1 MGKRLISQPFQICLT
16 IDFSLRELL
25 NTFFVIQKNVDNL
38 IYNIMEFTATTIAGF
53 LKGEIE
59 GNPDIKVNTIAKIE
73 EGIEGA
79 LSFLANPKYEHYIY
93 ETKSSV
99 VLVNKSFV
107 PSGTIGATLIRVENS
122 YEAFASLLR
131 LVDQAR
137 PRKKGIH
144 PTAII
149 ETSAKVGSD
158 VFIGPYTYI
167 GENCIIGDGCS
178 IYPHVYIG
186 DNTRLGNYCTLNP
199 GVKIYHDCLLGEGCI
214 IHAGS
219 VIGSD
224 GFGFAP
230 QSDNEFMKIPQL
242 GNVVLEDHV
251 EIGANVTIDRATMGS
266 TIIRKGVKLDNLIQI
281 GHNVEVGENSVMAA
295 QTGISGSTKVGKN
308 CMFGGQVGLAGHI
321 KIADGTKIG
330 AQGGILGDV
339 KEENTVI
346 LGSPAIELKQYLR
359 SSVVFK
365 KLPEMKVKIDS
376 LEKEIES
383 LKKK

>member
-1 MGKRLISQPFQICLT
+1 
-16 IDFSLRELL
+16 
-25 NTFFVIQKNVDNL
+25 
-38 IYNIMEFTATTIAGF
+38 
-53 LKGEIE
+53 
-59 GNPDIKVNTIAKIE
+59 
-73 EGIEGA
+73 
-79 LSFLANPKYEHYIY
+79 
-93 ETKSSV
+93 
-99 VLVNKSFV
+99 
-107 PSGTIGATLIRVENS
+107 VENS

-144 PTAII
+144 ATAII
-149 ETSAKVGSD
+149 EATAKIGTD
-158 VFIGPYTYI
+158 VFIGPYAYI

-186 DNTRLGNYCTLNP
+186 DNTKLGNNCIINP
-199 GVKIYHDCLLGEGCI
+199 GVTIYHDCLLGEGCI
-214 IHAGS
+214 VHAGT

-242 GNVVLEDHV
+242 GNVILEDNV
-251 EIGANVTIDRATMGS
+251 EIGSNVTIDRATMGS

-281 GHNVEVGENSVMAA
+281 AHNVEVGENSVMAA

-321 KIADGTKIG
+321 RIANGTKIG

-339 KEENTVI
+339 KEENTAI
-346 LGSPAIELKQYLR
+346 IGSPAIEVKQFLR
-359 SSVVFK
+359 SSVIFR

>member
-1 MGKRLISQPFQICLT
+1 
-16 IDFSLRELL
+16 
-25 NTFFVIQKNVDNL
+25 
-38 IYNIMEFTATTIAGF
+38 
-53 LKGEIE
+53 LKGDIE

-73 EGIEGA
+73 EGQLGA

-93 ETKSSV
+93 DTKSSI
-99 VLVNKSFV
+99 VLVNRSFAA
-107 PSGTIGATLIRVENS
+107 SAKISATLIRVENA

-144 PTAII
+144 PSAVIESSAII
-149 ETSAKVGSD
+149 GSD
-158 VFIGPYTYI
+158 VFIGPFTYV

-178 IYPHVYIG
+178 IYPQVYIG
-186 DNTRLGNYCTLNP
+186 DNTKLGNNCTINP
-199 GVKIYHDCLLGEGCI
+199 GVKIYHDCILGEGCT
-214 IHAGS
+214 IHAGT

-242 GNVVLEDHV
+242 GNVILEEHV

-281 GHNVEVGENSVMAA
+281 AHNVEVGENSVMAA

-308 CMFGGQVGLAGHI
+308 CMFGGQVGLAGHL
-321 KIADGTKIG
+321 KIANGTKIG

-339 KEENTVI
+339 KEENTAI
-346 LGSPAIELKQYLR
+346 IGSPAIEVKQFLR
-359 SSVVFK
+359 SSVIFK

>member
-1 MGKRLISQPFQICLT
+1 
-16 IDFSLRELL
+16 
-25 NTFFVIQKNVDNL
+25 
-38 IYNIMEFTATTIAGF
+38 MEFNAATIAGF

-59 GNPDIKVNTIAKIE
+59 GDPDIKVNTVAKIE
-73 EGIEGA
+73 EGHPGA
-79 LSFLANPKYEHYIY
+79 LSFLANPKYEHFIY
-93 ETKSSV
+93 STKSSV

-107 PSGTIGATLIRVENS
+107 PSAKIDATLIRVENA

-137 PRKKGIH
+137 PRKMGIH
-144 PTAII
+144 QSAVI
-149 ETSAKVGSD
+149 EPSARIGKD
-158 VFIGPYTYI
+158 VYIGPFAYI
-167 GENCIIGDGCS
+167 GENCVIGDGCAL
-178 IYPHVYIG
+178 YPHVYIG
-186 DNTRLGNYCTLNP
+186 DNTKIGKDSILNS
-199 GVKIYHDCLLGEGCI
+199 GVKVYHECLIGEGCI
-214 IHAGS
+214 IHAGT

-230 QSDNEFMKIPQL
+230 QSENEYMKIPQL
-242 GNVVLEDHV
+242 GNVILEDHV

-281 GHNVEVGENSVMAA
+281 GHNVEVGENTVMAA

-321 KIADGTKIG
+321 KIANGTKIG
-330 AQGGILGDV
+330 AQAGILGEV

-346 LGSPAIELKQYLR
+346 IGSPAIDLKQFLR
-359 SSVVFK
+359 SSVIFK
-365 KLPEMKVKIDS
+365 KLPELKTKLDI
-376 LEKEIES
+376 LEKEVES

>member
-1 MGKRLISQPFQICLT
+1 
-16 IDFSLRELL
+16 
-25 NTFFVIQKNVDNL
+25 
-38 IYNIMEFTATTIAGF
+38 MEFTAATIAGF
-53 LKGEIE
+53 LNGEID

-73 EGIEGA
+73 EGHTGA

-93 ETKSSV
+93 DTKSSI
-99 VLVNKSFV
+99 VLVSKSFV
-107 PSGTIGATLIRVENS
+107 PSAGISATLIRVENA

-131 LVDQAR
+131 LVDQSR

-144 PTAII
+144 PTAVI
-149 ETSAKVGSD
+149 ETTSKIGSE
-158 VFIGPYTYI
+158 VFIGPFAYI
-167 GENCIIGDGCS
+167 GENSIIGDGCS
-178 IYPHVYIG
+178 VYPNVYIG
-186 DNTRLGNYCTLNP
+186 DNTVIGNNCTVNP
-199 GVKIYHDCLLGEGCI
+199 GVTIYHDCVLGEGCI

-230 QSDNEFMKIPQL
+230 QSDSEFMKIPQL
-242 GNVVLEDHV
+242 GNVILEDHV

-281 GHNVEVGENSVMAA
+281 GHNVEIGENSVMAA

-321 KIADGTKIG
+321 KIANGTKIG

-339 KEENTVI
+339 KQENSVI
-346 LGSPAIELKQYLR
+346 IGSPAIELKQFLR
-359 SSVVFK
+359 SSVIFK

>member
-1 MGKRLISQPFQICLT
+1 
-16 IDFSLRELL
+16 
-25 NTFFVIQKNVDNL
+25 
-38 IYNIMEFTATTIAGF
+38 MEFTAAAIAGF
-53 LKGEIE
+53 LHGEIE
-59 GNPDIKVNTIAKIE
+59 GNPDILVNTIAKIE
-73 EGIEGA
+73 EGQIGA
-79 LSFLANPKYEHYIY
+79 LSFLANPKYEHFIY
-93 ETKSSV
+93 ETKSSI

-107 PSGTIGATLIRVENS
+107 PSAKINTTLIRVENS

-144 PTAII
+144 ATAII
-149 ETSAKVGSD
+149 EASAKIGTE
-158 VFIGPYTYI
+158 VFIGPYSYI
-167 GENCIIGDGCS
+167 GENCTIGDGCS
-178 IYPHVYIG
+178 VYPHVYIG
-186 DNTRLGNYCTLNP
+186 DNTRLGNNCTINP
-199 GVKIYHDCLLGEGCI
+199 GVKIYHDCLIGEGCI

-242 GNVVLEDHV
+242 GNVILEDHV

-281 GHNVEVGENSVMAA
+281 GHNVEVGENTVMAA

-308 CMFGGQVGLAGHI
+308 CMFGGQVGLAGHL
-321 KIADGTKIG
+321 KIANGSKIG
-330 AQGGILGDV
+330 AQGGILGDI
-339 KEENTVI
+339 KEENTTI
-346 LGSPAIELKQYLR
+346 LGSPAIELKQFLR
-359 SSVVFK
+359 SSVIFK
-365 KLPEMKVKIDS
+365 KLPELKTKIDS

>member
-1 MGKRLISQPFQICLT
+1 
-16 IDFSLRELL
+16 
-25 NTFFVIQKNVDNL
+25 
-38 IYNIMEFTATTIAGF
+38 MEFTAATIAGF

-59 GNPDIKVNTIAKIE
+59 GNPEIKVNTVMKIE
-73 EGIEGA
+73 EGHAGA

-93 ETKSSV
+93 TTKSSV

-107 PSGTIGATLIRVENS
+107 PSAKIDATLIRVENA

-137 PRKKGIH
+137 PRKMGIH
-144 PTAII
+144 PTAVI
-149 ETSAKVGSD
+149 ESSAKIGSD
-158 VFIGPYTYI
+158 VYIGPYAYI
-167 GENCIIGDGCS
+167 GENSVIGEGCAV
-178 IYPHVYIG
+178 YPHVYLG
-186 DNTRLGNYCTLNP
+186 DNSILGKNCTLNP
-199 GVKIYHDCLLGEGCI
+199 GVTVYHDCIIGEGCI
-214 IHAGS
+214 VHAGS

-230 QSDNEFMKIPQL
+230 QSENEYMKIPQL
-242 GNVVLEDHV
+242 GNVILEDQV

-266 TIIRKGVKLDNLIQI
+266 TIIRRGVKLDNLIQI
-281 GHNVEVGENSVMAA
+281 GHNVEVGDNTVMAA
-295 QTGISGSTKVGKN
+295 QTGISGSTKIGKN

-321 KIADGTKIG
+321 KIANGTKVG
-330 AQGGILGDV
+330 AQAGILGDI

-346 LGSPAIELKQYLR
+346 IGSPAIDLKQFLR

-365 KLPEMKVKIDS
+365 KLPEMKTKLDT
-376 LEKEIES
+376 LEKEVES